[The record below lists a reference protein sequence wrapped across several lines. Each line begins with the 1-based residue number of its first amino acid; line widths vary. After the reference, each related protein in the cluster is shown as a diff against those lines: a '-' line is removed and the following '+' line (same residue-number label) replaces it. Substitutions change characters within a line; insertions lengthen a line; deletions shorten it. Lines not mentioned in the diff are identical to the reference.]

1 MSDLIYELKGLAQQY
16 GPREVLRTG
25 QLAIEAG
32 KIYGVMGPSGA
43 GKSTLLRLLN
53 LLELP
58 TRGKLYFMGK
68 DVYGKGSKVDVAIRR
83 RVTMVFQRPVLFNAT
98 VSENVAYGLKV
109 RGEREPQ
116 LGQRVAAA
124 LRWVGLQDMAEQNA
138 RSLSG
143 GEAQRTALARA
154 AVLGTDVLLLDEPT
168 ANLDPGN
175 VALMEEFVQ
184 QLNQERGTTVV
195 LVTHNM
201 FQARRVAHE
210 SVFICDGEVVETGPT
225 EKIFTVPRNERTAA
239 FVAGKMVC

>member
-1 MSDLIYELKGLAQQY
+1 MSGFIYELKDLTHRY
-16 GPREVLRTG
+16 GSKEVLRTD
-25 QLAIEAG
+25 QLVIEAG

-53 LLELP
+53 LLEPP
-58 TRGKLYFMGK
+58 TSGKLYFLGK
-68 DVYGKGSKVDVAIRR
+68 DVYGRGGRVDVATRR

-98 VSENVAYGLKV
+98 VGENVAYGLKV
-109 RGEREPQ
+109 RGEREPI

-124 LRWVGLQDMAEQNA
+124 LKWVGLQDLAEQNA

-154 AVLGTDVLLLDEPT
+154 AVLETDVLLLDEPT

-184 QLNQERGTTVV
+184 RLNQERGTTVV

-210 SVFICDGEVVETGPT
+210 SIFICDGEVVETGPT
-225 EKIFTVPRNERTAA
+225 KKIFTAPQNERTAA
-239 FVAGKMVC
+239 FVVGKMIY

>member
-1 MSDLIYELKGLAQQY
+1 MNGLIYELNGLVQRY
-16 GPREVLRTG
+16 GTREVLRTN
-25 QLAIEAG
+25 QLTIKSG
-32 KIYGVMGPSGA
+32 KVYGVMGPSGA

-53 LLELP
+53 LLEPP
-58 TRGKLYFMGK
+58 TGGKLYFMGK
-68 DVYGKGSKVDVAIRR
+68 DVYGPGGGVDVAIRR
-83 RVTMVFQRPVLFNAT
+83 RVTMVFQRPVLFNGT
-98 VSENVAYGLKV
+98 VSDNVAYGLKV

-116 LGQRVAAA
+116 LGRRVAAA
-124 LRWVGLQDMAEQNA
+124 LKWVGLQDLAGQNA

-154 AVLGTDVLLLDEPT
+154 AVLETDVLLLDEPT

-184 QLNQERGTTVV
+184 RLNQERGTTVV
-195 LVTHNM
+195 WVTHNM

-225 EKIFTVPRNERTAA
+225 EKIFTAPQSERTAD
-239 FVAGKMVC
+239 FVAGKMVY

>member
-1 MSDLIYELKGLAQQY
+1 MSDLIYELKGVAQRY
-16 GPREVLRTG
+16 GNREVLRTG
-25 QLAIEAG
+25 QLVIEAG

-53 LLELP
+53 LLEP
-58 TRGKLYFMGK
+58 PAGGKLYFMGT
-68 DVYGKGSKVDVAIRR
+68 DVYGRGGRVDVATRR

-98 VSENVAYGLKV
+98 VGENVAYGLKV
-109 RGEREPQ
+109 RGEREPR
-116 LGQRVAAA
+116 LGQRVTAA
-124 LRWVGLQDMAEQNA
+124 LKLVGLQDLAGQNA

-154 AVLGTDVLLLDEPT
+154 AVLETDVLLLDEPT

-175 VALMEEFVQ
+175 VALMEDFVHR
-184 QLNQERGTTVV
+184 LNQERGTTVV

-210 SVFICDGEVVETGPT
+210 SMFICDGEVVETGPT
-225 EKIFTVPRNERTAA
+225 ERIFTVPQNERTVA